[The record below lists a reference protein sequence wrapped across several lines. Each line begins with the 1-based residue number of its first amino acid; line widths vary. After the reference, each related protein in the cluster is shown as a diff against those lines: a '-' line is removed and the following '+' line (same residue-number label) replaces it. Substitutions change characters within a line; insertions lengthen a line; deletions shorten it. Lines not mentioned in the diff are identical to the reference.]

1 MENLL
6 FNLDSVES
14 SYGEN
19 VLTTVIQIDE
29 RISDIAEF
37 VDKNR
42 NHNDFER
49 SEVTDRLDRLIQRNR
64 NAQMELER
72 QVQRIEYIK
81 LNLEV
86 VDADFNPQSRYLINY
101 KH

>member
-1 MENLL
+1 M